1 MVPWISMYMLPN
13 ILLVQDG
20 VKAHEYNETAILPL
34 VD

>member
-1 MVPWISMYMLPN
+1 MVPRISMCMLPN

-20 VKAHEYNETAILPL
+20 IKAHEYNETAIRSL